1 MSIIDFAQYMFQESP
16 RVTYTVSFTVFT
28 MPKDRGE
35 MRGIGTRIRPLDP
48 NLKKLGGAAKT

>member
-1 MSIIDFAQYMFQESP
+1 MSIIDFAQYMLQESP
-16 RVTYTVSFTVFT
+16 RVTYTVSFNVFT

-35 MRGIGTRIRPLDP
+35 MRGIGTRIRTLDP